1 MIVRTPAIV
10 FRTVDYQE
18 STYIVTVF
26 TRELGKIAVMAKG
39 ARKPKSQYA
48 GLFEIGT
55 QLDMVLYNKASRG
68 IQPLKEASYL
78 HRNFSNR
85 SDVFKMVTV
94 QRIIELVNQMLHD
107 QEVNEEKWDFISTLL
122 NWLDSQKQPSQ
133 NLFPYVQLRLSEIQG
148 IGLSLDQVEEIS
160 SNKGTLLGIDIESG
174 MITDRAHAARF
185 YPLSAAAIEFLIQAI
200 TSKSSQVLDFALA
213 KDERI
218 QLVQTLDQYLS
229 YHIESVRARKTDQIY
244 KDFL

>member
-39 ARKPKSQYA
+39 ARKPKSQFA

-55 QLDMVLYNKASRG
+55 QLDIVLYNKSTRG

-78 HRNFSNR
+78 YRNFSNR

-122 NWLDSQKQPSQ
+122 NWLDTQAQPAQ
-133 NLFPYVQLRLSEIQG
+133 NLFPYVQLRLAEIQG
-148 IGLSLDQVEEIS
+148 IGISLDQIEEFEHQ
-160 SNKGTLLGIDIESG
+160 KGGVLGIDVESG
-174 MITDRAHAARF
+174 MITNRAHAARF
-185 YPLSAAAIEFLIQAI
+185 YPLSEAAINFLIKGI
-200 TSKSSQVLDFALA
+200 SSRNKELLSLSLTR
-213 KDERI
+213 DERI
-218 QLVQTLDQYLS
+218 QLVQTLDHYLS
-229 YHIESVRARKTDQIY
+229 YHIDSVRARKTDQIY

>member
-48 GLFEIGT
+48 GLFEVGT

-68 IQPLKEASYL
+68 VQPLKEASYL
-78 HRNFSNR
+78 FRNFSNR
-85 SDVFKMVTV
+85 TDVFKMVTV
-94 QRIIELVNQMLHD
+94 QRIIELVNQMLHE

-122 NWLDSQKQPSQ
+122 NWLDGQDQPSQ
-133 NLFPYVQLRLSEIQG
+133 NLFPYVQLRLAEIQG
-148 IGLSLDQVEEIS
+148 IGLSLDQIDEAIIANGS
-160 SNKGTLLGIDIESG
+160 LLGIDVETG

-185 YPLSAAAIEFLIQAI
+185 YPLSSAAIQFLIKGI
-200 TSKSSQVLDFALA
+200 SSRNSQVLSLSLSR
-213 KDERI
+213 DERI
-218 QLVQTLDQYLS
+218 QLVKTLDQYLS
-229 YHIESVRARKTDQIY
+229 YHIDSVRARKTDQIY

>member
-39 ARKPKSQYA
+39 ARRQKSPYA
-48 GLFEIGT
+48 GLFDIGT
-55 QLDMVLYNKASRG
+55 QLDMVLYNKTTRG

-78 HRNFSNR
+78 HRNFSIR
-85 SDVFKMVTV
+85 TDVFKMVTV

-122 NWLDSQKQPSQ
+122 NWLDGQEQPSQ
-133 NLFPYVQLRLSEIQG
+133 NLFPYVQLRLAEIQG
-148 IGLSLDQVEEIS
+148 IGISLDQVQEIALE
-160 SNKGTLLGIDIESG
+160 KGTLLGIDIESG
-174 MITDRAHAARF
+174 MITNRTNAARF
-185 YPLSAAAIEFLIQAI
+185 YPLSSAAIQFLIQGI
-200 TSKSSQVLDFALA
+200 SSRNSQLLALA
-213 KDERI
+213 LTRDERI

-229 YHIESVRARKTDQIY
+229 YHIDSVRARKTDQIY